1 MSKNKLPNTLPTGYI
16 LLIISTFLW
25 AAAGPVIKNT
35 LEYIPTLTFLFL
47 RFLIVSIVLLPYTIY
62 EIQKV
67 KIHHKDYLNLIL
79 LGIFSQT
86 SLGLIF
92 IGLKYTT
99 ATDNAIIGI
108 LGSILSVIAGHYFY
122 GEKIHKDLKIGLW
135 LASLGTLVVVIEPLF
150 SPSQNINILERVF
163 GNTLILIYNFFWV
176 TYIVWSKMIMGERS
190 KILEKTL
197 SFIKIKP
204 MTKEYPPTLL
214 TAISMYVGLFTIAP
228 MAMFEMMGFL
238 GNNQIFNLNQMG
250 FEAIIG
256 LLYMALLSS
265 IVAYISYQKAIKL
278 VKVSDIAFFHYLSP
292 LFTLP
297 VAYAVLGEIPN
308 KFVIVGSIFIAI
320 GVYIA
325 EIKNNKY

>member
-1 MSKNKLPNTLPTGYI
+1 MKKNKLPNTLPTGYI
-16 LLIISTFLW
+16 LLIIATFLW

-35 LEYIPTLTFLFL
+35 LEYIPSLTFLFL
-47 RFLIVSIVLLPYTIY
+47 RFLIVCVVLLPYTVY

-67 KIHHKDYLNLIL
+67 KIHHKDYFNLIL
-79 LGIFSQT
+79 LGVFSQT

-108 LGSILSVIAGHYFY
+108 LGSILSVVAGHYFY
-122 GEKIHKDLKIGLW
+122 NEKIHRDLKIGL
-135 LASLGTLVVVIEPLF
+135 LIASIGTLIVIVEPLF
-150 SPSQNINILERVF
+150 SPYQGINIMERVF

-176 TYIVWSKMIMGERS
+176 TYIVWSKMSMGEKS
-190 KILEKTL
+190 KVLEKTL

-204 MTKEYPPTLL
+204 MAKEYPPTLL

-228 MAMFEMMGFL
+228 LAVFEMMGFF
-238 GNNQIFNLNQMG
+238 GNNQFFNVSQMG
-250 FEAIIG
+250 VEAIVG

-265 IVAYISYQKAIKL
+265 IVAYVSYQKAIQL
-278 VKVSDIAFFHYLSP
+278 VKVSDMAFFHYLSP

-297 VAYAVLGEIPN
+297 VAYVILGEIPN
-308 KFVIVGSIFIAI
+308 KFVVVGSIFIGI

>member
-1 MSKNKLPNTLPTGYI
+1 MKKNKLPNTLPTGYI
-16 LLIISTFLW
+16 LLIIATFLW

-35 LEYIPTLTFLFL
+35 LEYIPSLTFLFL
-47 RFLIVSIVLLPYTIY
+47 RFLIVCVVLLPYTIY

-79 LGIFSQT
+79 LGVFSQT

-108 LGSILSVIAGHYFY
+108 LGSILSVVAGHYFY
-122 GEKIHKDLKIGLW
+122 NEKIHRDLKIGL
-135 LASLGTLVVVIEPLF
+135 LIASIGTLIVIVEPLF
-150 SPSQNINILERVF
+150 SPYQGINIMERVF

-176 TYIVWSKMIMGERS
+176 TYIVWSKMSMGEKS
-190 KILEKTL
+190 KVLEKTL

-204 MTKEYPPTLL
+204 MAKEYPPTLL

-228 MAMFEMMGFL
+228 LAVFEMMGFF
-238 GNNQIFNLNQMG
+238 GNNQFFNVSQMG
-250 FEAIIG
+250 VEAIVG

-265 IVAYISYQKAIKL
+265 IVAYVSYQKAIQL
-278 VKVSDIAFFHYLSP
+278 VKVSDMAFFHYLSP

-297 VAYAVLGEIPN
+297 VAYVILGEIPN
-308 KFVIVGSIFIAI
+308 KFVIVGSIFICI

>member
-1 MSKNKLPNTLPTGYI
+1 MKQNKLPKTLPTGYI
-16 LLIISTFLW
+16 LLIIATFLW
-25 AAAGPVIKNT
+25 AAAGPIIKNT
-35 LEYIPTLTFLFL
+35 LEYIPSLTFLFL
-47 RFLIVSIVLLPYTIY
+47 RFLIVCVVLLPYTIY

-79 LGIFSQT
+79 LGVFSQT

-108 LGSILSVIAGHYFY
+108 LGSILSVVAGHYFY
-122 GEKIHKDLKIGLW
+122 NEKIHRDLKIGL
-135 LASLGTLVVVIEPLF
+135 LIASIGTLIVIVEPLF
-150 SPSQNINILERVF
+150 SPYQGINIMERVF

-176 TYIVWSKMIMGERS
+176 TYIVWSKMSMGEKS
-190 KILEKTL
+190 KVLEKTL

-204 MTKEYPPTLL
+204 MAKEYPPTLL

-228 MAMFEMMGFL
+228 LAVFEMMGFF
-238 GNNQIFNLNQMG
+238 GNNQFFNVSQMG
-250 FEAIIG
+250 VEAIVG

-265 IVAYISYQKAIKL
+265 IVAYVSYQKAIQL
-278 VKVSDIAFFHYLSP
+278 VKVSDMAFFHYLSP

-297 VAYAVLGEIPN
+297 VAYVILGEIPN
-308 KFVIVGSIFIAI
+308 KFVIVGSIFICI

>member
-1 MSKNKLPNTLPTGYI
+1 MKKNKLPNTLPTGYI
-16 LLIISTFLW
+16 LLIIATFLW

-35 LEYIPTLTFLFL
+35 LEYIPSLTFLFL
-47 RFLIVSIVLLPYTIY
+47 RFLIVCVVLLPYTVY

-67 KIHHKDYLNLIL
+67 KIHHKDYFNLIL
-79 LGIFSQT
+79 LGVFSQT

-108 LGSILSVIAGHYFY
+108 LGSILSVVAGHYFY
-122 GEKIHKDLKIGLW
+122 NEKIHRDIKIGL
-135 LASLGTLVVVIEPLF
+135 LIASIGTLIVIVEPLF
-150 SPSQNINILERVF
+150 SPYQGINIMERVF

-176 TYIVWSKMIMGERS
+176 TYIVWSKMSMGEKS
-190 KILEKTL
+190 KVLEKTL

-204 MTKEYPPTLL
+204 MAKEYPPTLL

-228 MAMFEMMGFL
+228 LAVFEMMGFF
-238 GNNQIFNLNQMG
+238 GNNQFFNVSQMG
-250 FEAIIG
+250 VEAIVG

-265 IVAYISYQKAIKL
+265 IVAYVSYQKAIQL
-278 VKVSDIAFFHYLSP
+278 VKVSDMAFFHYLSP

-297 VAYAVLGEIPN
+297 VAYVILGEIPN
-308 KFVIVGSIFIAI
+308 KFVVVGSIFIGI